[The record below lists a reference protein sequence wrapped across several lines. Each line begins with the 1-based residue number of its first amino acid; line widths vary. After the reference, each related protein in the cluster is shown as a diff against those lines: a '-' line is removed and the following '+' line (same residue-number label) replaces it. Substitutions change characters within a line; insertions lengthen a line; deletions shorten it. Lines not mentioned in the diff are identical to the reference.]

1 MIGVSVVVKGTTNGT
16 VTGLD
21 GDFILSGVKKSDVI
35 TFTYI
40 GYKNKEVTYNGEAQ
54 LNVTMEEDTEML
66 DEVVVIGYGTVNKRD
81 LTGAV
86 ASVSAEDIAAVPVSS
101 ATEALTGKLAGVNIT
116 TTEGS
121 PDAEVKIRVRGGGS
135 LSQDNS
141 PLYIVDGF
149 PVSSISDI
157 ASLRLRVAQKVRPK

>member
-1 MIGVSVVVKGTTNGT
+1 MYYLQRLRSAVALLVMSMLCLVSFAQNGQVQGIVKDAIGEPMIGVSVVVKGTTNGT

-66 DEVVVIGYGTVNKRD
+66 DEVVVIGYGT
-81 LTGAV
+81 
-86 ASVSAEDIAAVPVSS
+86 SH
-101 ATEALTGKLAGVNIT
+101 
-116 TTEGS
+116 TTEK
-121 PDAEVKIRVRGGGS
+121 P
-135 LSQDNS
+135 N
-141 PLYIVDGF
+141 
-149 PVSSISDI
+149 
-157 ASLRLRVAQKVRPK
+157 